1 MILVTGATGFLGKN
15 TISVLSKSNSNFVGT
30 SLSSGLDLRKLSDV
44 KDYFNETKPQ
54 YVINCA
60 AYVGGIQFGLKHE
73 AEMFYNNMLMTINLL
88 EACREFNVKRLIN
101 PISNCAYPAKASLFK
116 EEEFWDGALH
126 SSVFVYGMARKM
138 SLVGAY
144 AYANQYNFDSI
155 NLVLSNMYGPQDHF
169 DVERSHALGALI
181 KKIVDAKR
189 LNIPEVV
196 IWGTGK
202 PVREWLYVEDAAV
215 ALIKALKIDR
225 YSGPINIGVGK
236 GCSIMQLADL
246 IKDKVRYTGD
256 LRLDT
261 SKIDGAAYKTVDGS
275 LGQKLLNWTPETTLD
290 NGIQQTLDWYFKNV

>member
-15 TISVLSKSNSNFVGT
+15 TTSLLAKSNTTFTGT
-30 SLSSGLDLRKLSDV
+30 SLSSGLDLRNSSDV
-44 KDYFNETKPQ
+44 NDYFNETKPQ

-60 AYVGGIQFGLKHE
+60 AYVGGIQFGLSHE
-73 AEMFYNNMLMTINLL
+73 AEIFYNNMLMTINIL
-88 EACREFNVKRLIN
+88 EACRKFNVKRLVN

-116 EEEFWDGALH
+116 EEEFWEGALH
-126 SSVFVYGMARKM
+126 SSVLVYGMARKM
-138 SLVGAY
+138 SLVGSH
-144 AYANQYNFDSI
+144 AYANQFSLDSI

-189 LNIPEVV
+189 FNIPEVV

-215 ALIKALKIDR
+215 ALIKALKIDK
-225 YSGPINIGVGK
+225 YSGPINVGVGK
-236 GCSIMQLADL
+236 GCSIMELAEL
-246 IKDKVRYTGD
+246 IKKKVSYNGE

-261 SKIDGAAYKTVDGS
+261 SKIDGARYKTVDGS
-275 LGQKLLNWTPETTLD
+275 LGQKLLNWTPQTTLD
-290 NGIQQTLDWYFKNV
+290 DGIQQTLDWYYKNV